1 MRSTKS
7 AIRYAKAIIELSS
20 DKDSTDSVAADMNRI
35 ISAGNETEEFQIF
48 LNSPVIKTDKKISI
62 LNVLFSDFSELTMSF
77 VELIAKNKREY
88 LLVDIAA
95 AFVSL
100 LKKQNGIV
108 PVTVTSAVKLEKQTL
123 DQILSK
129 LKSQVE
135 GDFEVTEEVDPSLIG
150 GFVVKM
156 EDKQFDASIS
166 TQLNRM
172 KQELAN

>member
-7 AIRYAKAIIELSS
+7 AIRYAKAIIELST

-100 LKKQNGIV
+100 LKKKMGLYPLQ
-108 PVTVTSAVKLEKQTL
+108 L
-123 DQILSK
+123 
-129 LKSQVE
+129 QV
-135 GDFEVTEEVDPSLIG
+135 L
-150 GFVVKM
+150 
-156 EDKQFDASIS
+156 
-166 TQLNRM
+166 
-172 KQELAN
+172 